1 MARKQANSEFNQ
13 LTYGNPT
20 TFISNFVW
28 ENHDFWF
35 VKMRILL
42 GIWEYVE
49 DGYEEQEN
57 VAISSNAQKQQ
68 LK

>member
-1 MARKQANSEFNQ
+1 MRIYGEKTSPNKSIANSEFNQ
-13 LTYGNPT
+13 PTYGNPT

-35 VKMRILL
+35 VNMRILL

-49 DGYEEQEN
+49 DGR
-57 VAISSNAQKQQ
+57 V
-68 LK
+68 